1 MDNIRHWKN
10 ILLQWISECGFMEQN
25 FFNLEQTDIDMFYI
39 NFSEKHHK
47 IASSNHLKLLD
58 FLKQFYPEF
67 EAHCDDDNILSSGD
81 YIYVY
86 TLLLHFSCV
95 TYPQTFFHDIC
106 QKLPI
111 SSQQTMGLLFL
122 KLLEMEKLNK
132 DNLRHV
138 IGKAVIKAPSISRW
152 NSDPMMFTNNE
163 TDSPVKNIGAQ
174 RNSPLT
180 PRSNLL
186 EERTRELFDLRAQ
199 LETER
204 YEKDLLEIQ
213 IKENENKILK
223 LNEDHKCL
231 IQQME
236 ELKIDVVKKSSEN
249 NLSVNCERNGDEQRF
264 IKEISRKDDEIL
276 KLSETVRAA
285 QDDKILAK
293 EKETRLAGLNAC
305 TESVSSFQCLTEV
318 PSELTLISNEPE
330 NLAVSVIDKQL
341 REKELENIRMREE
354 LQTLNGNN
362 KLLSERIQEL
372 IKFEMSEFKMIHDES
387 DPEMDISTNCDPYAH
402 FNVFAK
408 CMEKINQHH
417 QVEKGVVKKLAHEIE
432 ELQKKNLE
440 LTRQSDSMLDNIT
453 LLKNKVDAVQRNNE
467 DLEETK
473 QQLQNSLRNYELEV
487 KGLQEQLESGKC
499 VNENSNEVTN
509 AANVAKLHQMEK
521 INAELTSSNVKLEE
535 QTMALKSKLQ
545 ALEEECMMQT
555 NRLEEQIK
563 LFNDESEELQLYQ
576 DENLTLKSNY
586 DQILMRKESLKNNC
600 RETMRNEIIWDFD
613 MEISTLTMKNA
624 NLELHILTLMK
635 EHQEEKQQLQKDEV
649 EGRERIKELDNEIF
663 KMNEE
668 LARIHII
675 SENSDLEVTQLKQ
688 TLEQM
693 EREII
698 ALIKLCSGM
707 NSMTNDSGNILK
719 ELQYHIKLLIE
730 RNTVAADRIETL
742 EISEQE
748 SNTRFNDLLKQAQE
762 QERILNQR
770 CINTTD
776 DLLVLTKQKCEYE
789 EKIEKLNYMNNEH
802 EKCLK
807 HLNSELKLEKER
819 NNNKEK
825 ELLSLKAEHD
835 DVKGRLNE
843 AEKEVRTLHEVNC
856 AIKINYERL
865 HAFEVRVMECS
876 DDNDRFKREIHT
888 LKQELSKTAKCV
900 IDGDQLICKLKEEV
914 KNCDSLKKEVSDLQ
928 DSLSQCVEVK
938 EMLEHELEEK
948 AKQIVELRES
958 SNEQSETLIKLTKEK
973 ERLLK
978 ESSAF
983 ASQIQQEQ
991 EEKSLLLS
999 SLEKSTTRMRGEI
1012 QKEESRSENLKRHN
1026 NELKLQLESL
1036 QQQNEKLQNELS
1048 EHKADFKAL
1057 VEEKEQMR
1065 EDFQEKRTTLMN
1077 RLAESCDEVAKYHL
1091 SFAELVVTIENS
1103 INQSVQMNEFRNM
1116 FKPCDSSGASS
1127 ANQLRQWINCLFYIQ
1142 NLQQNRI
1149 GKLLQNEKQ
1158 YLRAKEELIKKNQ
1171 ELQFKIDDA
1180 HKAME
1185 NTYSIMQ
1192 KQVTNKVKCLEEEI
1206 LNLEAMNERITHEK
1220 AAQQSHINQ
1229 QEEACQSANMKLE
1242 EATACNQQ
1250 LTLQLGNLKKEM
1262 EILQVN
1268 HVPQEQYNNLEME
1281 HKQLLKKFKQHQTL
1295 LVTVEAELS
1304 DKSKALSDIETTL
1317 IDMKSLHKDLEKKIA
1332 FTTKKLDETV
1342 NDKVNTELKCE
1353 QLRLECQRCEKD
1365 IELLNLQQEN
1375 IINEN
1380 NRVCSDFAAEK
1391 DILRNEIKECE
1402 ASLLRANE
1410 SASQDLQ
1417 KIASISM
1424 EKERVCEENQSLR
1437 KQLEEMSKR
1446 QTNTETKIKSFIED
1460 SQSWERQFHA
1470 SETEL
1475 KNVKIYLEK
1484 SEADIERLKNE
1495 NKKLRES
1502 QQLTIRRVE
1511 KTALK
1516 LGDAQARG
1524 FKLERDNQTLSKT
1537 LEANSATIEGLQKEN
1552 DLVEIEVAAL
1562 KERLLQSE
1570 KGHEQLLAKIA
1581 NLERVNQTLQ
1591 AATQKLEAREID
1603 DKAKINK
1610 LEKVRETKEDK
1621 IRQLTA
1627 ALNSSEH
1634 SNVKLN
1640 LEIGALNSQLQ
1651 ELKLDLS
1658 ANYNAQIEQMELRL
1672 ALAQE
1677 QAQKYTE
1684 DKKNLINQIKEL
1696 QDENARIN
1704 DQLSKVSLAMRI
1716 SEERYD
1722 TLYGEMEQMRG
1733 NLPALRQAKAS
1744 AERELEIIKQSLKEM
1759 HDQNQE
1765 LICERDSLAE
1775 SLEKHSA
1782 LLDEKMK
1789 AKTNQIE
1796 NLECELN
1803 QLREKVEMQNLELRE
1818 GRKLAAK
1825 NVTELHELRT
1835 LLSKTDETLKRE
1847 QQSSERLRS
1856 DNQLL
1861 ENQYQEVK
1869 KHAAEVEANNE
1880 KRIKV
1885 NTLELEVSGYSSSSS
1900 SYSSSISIYSCCLN
1914 ICSKELLFSITLLR
1928 ASLTV
1933 TARELLFLLFLYY
1946 FPFFGIL
1953 SMLEYSLSLPERGRQ

>member
-1 MDNIRHWKN
+1 MDNIRGWKN
-10 ILLQWISECGFMEQN
+10 ILLQWISECGFTELN

-67 EAHCDDDNILSSGD
+67 EAQCDDDNILSSGD

-95 TYPQTFFHDIC
+95 KYPQTFFHDIC

-111 SSQQTMGLLFL
+111 SSQQTMALLFL
-122 KLLEMEKLNK
+122 KLLEVEKLNK
-132 DNLRHV
+132 GNLRNV
-138 IGKAVIKAPSISRW
+138 IGKAVIKASSVSRC

-163 TDSPVKNIGAQ
+163 TDSPVRNIGAQ

-180 PRSNLL
+180 PRTNLL
-186 EERTRELFDLRAQ
+186 EERTRELFDLKAQ

-223 LNEDHKCL
+223 LSNEKDFLIKNLKMNNLIEWNFSLIADEDHKWL
-231 IQQME
+231 IQEIE
-236 ELKIDVVKKSSEN
+236 ELKIGVVKKSSEN
-249 NLSVNCERNGDEQRF
+249 NLLVNCEGHGDEQRF
-264 IKEISRKDDEIL
+264 IKEISQKDDEIL

-293 EKETRLAGLNAC
+293 EKYLTDVKGELEEFINETRLAGLNAS
-305 TESVSSFQCLTEV
+305 TESVSSFQCISEV

-354 LQTLNGNN
+354 LHTLNGNN

-372 IKFEMSEFKMIHDES
+372 IKFEMSEFKMIFDES
-387 DPEMDISTNCDPYAH
+387 DSEMDMSTNCDPYAQ

-417 QVEKGVVKKLAHEIE
+417 QVEKSMVKKLAHVIE

-440 LTRQSDSMLDNIT
+440 LTRKSDSMLANIT
-453 LLKNKVDAVQRNNE
+453 SLKNNLDAVQRNNE

-487 KGLQEQLESGKC
+487 KSLQEQLEACKC
-499 VNENSNEVTN
+499 VNENSNEEIN
-509 AANVAKLHQMEK
+509 ALKAKLHQVEK
-521 INAELTSSNVKLEE
+521 INAELTSSNVQLEE
-535 QTMALKSKLQ
+535 QTMGLESKLQ
-545 ALEEECMMQT
+545 ALEEKWMMHT

-586 DQILMRKESLKNNC
+586 EQILMRKESLKDNC
-600 RETMRNEIIWDFD
+600 RETMRNEIMSDFGT
-613 MEISTLTMKNA
+613 EISTLTMKNA
-624 NLELHILTLMK
+624 NLELRILALMK
-635 EHQEEKQQLQKDEV
+635 EHQEEKQQLQKDEM
-649 EGRERIKELDNEIF
+649 EARERIKELDNEIF
-663 KMNEE
+663 RMNEE
-668 LARIHII
+668 LAHIHII
-675 SENSDLEVTQLKQ
+675 FENSDLEVTQLKQ

-698 ALIKLCSGM
+698 ALIKLCSGTT
-707 NSMTNDSGNILK
+707 SMTNGSGNILK

-730 RNTVAADRIETL
+730 QNTVAECRIETL
-742 EISEQE
+742 EITQQE

-762 QERILNQR
+762 RERILNQR

-776 DLLVLTKQKCEYE
+776 DLLVLTEQKCEYE
-789 EKIEKLNYMNNEH
+789 EKIEKLKQMNNEH
-802 EKCLK
+802 EQCVKD
-807 HLNSELKLEKER
+807 LNSELKLEKER

-835 DVKGRLNE
+835 DVKSRLNE
-843 AEKEVRTLHEVNC
+843 AEKEMRALHEVNC

-888 LKQELSKTAKCV
+888 LKQEFSKTAKCV

-914 KNCDSLKKEVSDLQ
+914 KNCDSLKKQVSDLQ
-928 DSLSQCVEVK
+928 DSLSQCMEVK

-958 SNEQSETLIKLTKEK
+958 SNEQSETLNTFNETLIKLTKEK

-983 ASQIQQEQ
+983 ASQIEQEQ

-999 SLEKSTTRMRGEI
+999 SLEKSTIRMRGEI

-1077 RLAESCDEVAKYHL
+1077 RLAESCDEVANYHM

-1103 INQSVQMNEFRNM
+1103 VNQSVQMKEFRNM
-1116 FKPCDSSGASS
+1116 FNPYDGSGATSV
-1127 ANQLRQWINCLFYIQ
+1127 NQLRQWINCLFYIQ

-1149 GKLLQNEKQ
+1149 EKLLQNEKQ
-1158 YLRAKEELIKKNQ
+1158 YLSANEKLIKENQ
-1171 ELQFKIDDA
+1171 ELQFKIDDM
-1180 HKAME
+1180 HKEME

-1192 KQVTNKVKCLEEEI
+1192 KQVTNEVKHLEEKI
-1206 LNLEAMNERITHEK
+1206 LNLEAMNERITDEK

-1242 EATACNQQ
+1242 EATANNQQ
-1250 LTLQLGNLKKEM
+1250 LTLELGNLKKEM

-1268 HVPQEQYNNLEME
+1268 HVLQQQYSNLEME
-1281 HKQLLKKFKQHQTL
+1281 HKQLLEKFNQHQTL
-1295 LVTVEAELS
+1295 LATVVAKLTDKTKELS
-1304 DKSKALSDIETTL
+1304 NIETTL
-1317 IDMKSLHKDLEKKIA
+1317 IDMESLRKDLEKKIA
-1332 FTTKKLDETV
+1332 FTAKKLDETV

-1353 QLRLECQRCEKD
+1353 QFRLECQRCEKD
-1365 IELLNLQQEN
+1365 IALLNFQQQN

-1391 DILRNEIKECE
+1391 DILRKEIKEYE

-1437 KQLEEMSKR
+1437 KQLEEMSKH

-1475 KNVKIYLEK
+1475 KNVKTYLEK
-1484 SEADIERLKNE
+1484 SEADVERLKNK

-1502 QQLTIRRVE
+1502 QQVTIRRVE
-1511 KTALK
+1511 KMALK

-1524 FKLERDNQTLSKT
+1524 FKLERDNETLSKT
-1537 LEANSATIEGLQKEN
+1537 LEANSSTIEGLQREK
-1552 DLVEIEVAAL
+1552 DLVKIEVAAL

-1570 KGHEQLLAKIA
+1570 EGREQLLAKIA
-1581 NLERVNQTLQ
+1581 NLERVNQALQ
-1591 AATQKLEAREID
+1591 DATQKLEAREID

-1627 ALNSSEH
+1627 ALNSSEN

-1658 ANYNAQIEQMELRL
+1658 ANYNAQIEQIELRL

-1684 DKKNLINQIKEL
+1684 DRKNLIIQIKEL
-1696 QDENARIN
+1696 EDQNARIN

-1716 SEERYD
+1716 SKERYD
-1722 TLYGEMEQMRG
+1722 TLYREMEQMRA
-1733 NLPALRQAKAS
+1733 NLLALRQAKAN
-1744 AERELEIIKQSLKEM
+1744 AERELEIIKQSLKEV
-1759 HDQNQE
+1759 HNQNEE

-1782 LLDEKMK
+1782 VLDEKIK

-1796 NLECELN
+1796 NLECELK
-1803 QLREKVEMQNLELRE
+1803 QLREKTEMQNLELIE
-1818 GRKLAAK
+1818 GRKLAAE
-1825 NVTELHELRT
+1825 NVTELDELRT
-1835 LLSKTDETLKRE
+1835 CLSKTDEILKRE
-1847 QQSSERLRS
+1847 QQSCEQLRS
-1856 DNQLL
+1856 YNQLL
-1861 ENQYQEVK
+1861 ENQYEEVK
-1869 KHAAEVEANNE
+1869 KHAAEMEGNNE
-1880 KRIKV
+1880 ERIKV
-1885 NTLELEVSGYSSSSS
+1885 NTLELE
-1900 SYSSSISIYSCCLN
+1900 
-1914 ICSKELLFSITLLR
+1914 
-1928 ASLTV
+1928 
-1933 TARELLFLLFLYY
+1933 
-1946 FPFFGIL
+1946 
-1953 SMLEYSLSLPERGRQ
+1953 